1 VQCVRSLIVTNWSDL
16 LLSLVPQRDRR
27 QQPERRKLPRGSRRA
42 TDVAL
47 ADDLAETDDS
57 ILWTTTPVE
66 SARIKPSFH

>member
-1 VQCVRSLIVTNWSDL
+1 VTNWSDL

-42 TDVAL
+42 TDAGL
-47 ADDLAETDDS
+47 ANDLAETGDS